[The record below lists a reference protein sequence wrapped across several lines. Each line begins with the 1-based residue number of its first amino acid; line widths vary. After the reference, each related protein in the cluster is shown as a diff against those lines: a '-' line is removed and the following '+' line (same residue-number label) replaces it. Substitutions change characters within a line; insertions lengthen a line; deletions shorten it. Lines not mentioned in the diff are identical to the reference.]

1 MQNSQTVGLLGYS
14 LSWLSTFFKLKL
26 NNSSRVL
33 AFKTCFNKELSKCKN
48 PYHAYILC
56 LGTLRDVTPNH
67 PSSGSV
73 QTFPTWL
80 VYKVSSFLPCGHF
93 IWKSKKKKKK
103 IYIIYIKDKNI
114 FTLDSHR
121 KKLLK
126 NASNWNR
133 RLQEQQLSV

>member
-80 VYKVSSFLPCGHF
+80 VYKVSSFYLVDISFGNL
-93 IWKSKKKKKK
+93 KKKKKK
-103 IYIIYIKDKNI
+103 
-114 FTLDSHR
+114 FTLYT
-121 KKLLK
+121 LK
-126 NASNWNR
+126 TKIY
-133 RLQEQQLSV
+133 LH